1 MAWCSALAIPGESG
15 RCTCGLSGCSDWPG
29 GGGRR
34 PSPWGGGEIAER
46 GSGRRRA
53 PASRRRCGRSSRGW
67 NDPPAGVEGREIGV
81 FGLGWAISRSG
92 LVVL

>member
-1 MAWCSALAIPGESG
+1 MNTLEYQVGPPLPVACLAAVTG
-15 RCTCGLSGCSDWPG
+15 RVGVAADRVHG
-29 GGGRR
+29 GG
-34 PSPWGGGEIAER
+34 IAER

-67 NDPPAGVEGREIGV
+67 NDPPAGVEAREIGV

>member
-1 MAWCSALAIPGESG
+1 MNTLEYQVGPPLPVACLAAVTG
-15 RCTCGLSGCSDWPG
+15 RVGVAADRVHG
-29 GGGRR
+29 GG
-34 PSPWGGGEIAER
+34 IAER
-46 GSGRRRA
+46 GSGQRRA
-53 PASRRRCGRSSRGW
+53 PVSRRRYGRSSRGW

>member
-1 MAWCSALAIPGESG
+1 MNTLEYQVGPPLPVACLAAVTG
-15 RCTCGLSGCSDWPG
+15 RVGVAADRVLGW
-29 GGGRR
+29 
-34 PSPWGGGEIAER
+34 GEIAER

-67 NDPPAGVEGREIGV
+67 NDSPTGVEGREIRV

>member
-1 MAWCSALAIPGESG
+1 MNTLEYQVGPPLPVACLAAVTG
-15 RCTCGLSGCSDWPG
+15 RVGVAADRVLGW
-29 GGGRR
+29 
-34 PSPWGGGEIAER
+34 GGEIAER

-53 PASRRRCGRSSRGW
+53 PASRRHCGRSSRGW
-67 NDPPAGVEGREIGV
+67 NDPPAEVEGREIGV